1 MLLDTEC
8 FPYSFKMCL
17 AFPRN
22 HINNRGDN
30 ILSIPYGLSD
40 CFFLFIKYWFCGG
53 LGFRKHLQ
61 NVSCVLHRGCG
72 GSAGLSCWRFERRE
86 RMLRMS

>member
-8 FPYSFKMCL
+8 FPYSCKMYL
-17 AFPRN
+17 AFPRS

-30 ILSIPYGLSD
+30 ILSVPNGLSD
-40 CFFLFIKYWFCGG
+40 CFLFIKYWFCVG

-61 NVSCVLHRGCG
+61 NVSFGLHCGRG
-72 GSAGLSCWRFERRE
+72 GSAGLSR
-86 RMLRMS
+86 